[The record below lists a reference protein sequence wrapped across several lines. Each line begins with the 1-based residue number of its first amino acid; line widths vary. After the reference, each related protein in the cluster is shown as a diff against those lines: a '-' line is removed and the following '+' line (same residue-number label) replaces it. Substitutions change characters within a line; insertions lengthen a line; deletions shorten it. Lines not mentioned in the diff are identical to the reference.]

1 MNHSINSIGSTVQ
14 RPIRLQYTLKSRLLQ
29 ALILMVLTVQL
40 ALCKL
45 EDNTDV
51 VHVVEI
57 LAFESNHE
65 IHF

>member
-1 MNHSINSIGSTVQ
+1 
-14 RPIRLQYTLKSRLLQ
+14 
-29 ALILMVLTVQL
+29 MVLIVQL

-65 IHF
+65 IHFKKKHVKKNIKI